1 MPDYIAF
8 GMATI
13 QIESQFAYN
22 YLEESTFRKVVD
34 CLEEELFKAH
44 LDTIIKDLPA
54 MIKDFPRSAES
65 LRTLYEIIEQTEQQD
80 QLKKAFGA
88 YI

>member
-13 QIESQFAYN
+13 QIESQLAYA
-22 YLEESTFRKVVD
+22 YFEESSFAKVVD

-44 LDTIIKDLPA
+44 
-54 MIKDFPRSAES
+54 
-65 LRTLYEIIEQTEQQD
+65 
-80 QLKKAFGA
+80 
-88 YI
+88 